1 MQQNQKRYVRIRQI
15 NGHEK
20 TGPKKL
26 KKDLIPLR
34 LKDWLREE
42 EKSKIMA
49 NGNKKITAV
58 HIDSEWLKQAESEEV
73 EDLIAIACNR
83 AIENAEKLSESE
95 MRGMLPGFRLG
106 HNFEFEY
113 KV

>member
-1 MQQNQKRYVRIRQI
+1 MFGLDKLMAM
-15 NGHEK
+15 
-20 TGPKKL
+20 KKQAEEI
-26 KKDLIPLR
+26 KER
-34 LKDWLREE
+34 LNSITVEGLAEGGKV
-42 EKSKIMA
+42 KIVA

-95 MRGMLPGFRLG
+95 MRGMLPGLG
-106 HNFEFEY
+106 F
-113 KV
+113 